1 MPHCKLGW
9 IFTTCIED
17 KILLQVF
24 FELIFVS
31 HEAVTCGPCV
41 PTETL
46 YTQISVCI
54 FSIQFSINFT
64 RCWWG
69 DFVSQI
75 RASLIGDHFFYSYDP
90 NFWFK
95 GDISRRNEKPV
106 TLAGQRV
113 RRPLRVL
120 FINLNRKPII
130 WLHLFAAWPL
140 FLTQFWWLH
149 RH

>member
-17 KILLQVF
+17 KILLQGF

-31 HEAVTCGPCV
+31 HEAVTCGLCV

-54 FSIQFSINFT
+54 FSIQFSINFP

-69 DFVSQI
+69 EFVSQI
-75 RASLIGDHFFYSYDP
+75 RTSLIGDHFFYSYDP

-106 TLAGQRV
+106 TLSGQRV
-113 RRPLRVL
+113 RRPLTVL
-120 FINLNRKPII
+120 FINLNRKPTI